1 MTRDTRHILIVGAG
15 IGGLTAA
22 LTLSRAG
29 FRVTVIE
36 RAPELSSVGAGIQL
50 SPNASR
56 ILIDQDL
63 GTQLRARAVYPDAIR
78 ILSTRSGGEV
88 TTLPLGAAF
97 AARYGAPYMVI
108 HRADLQSALLT
119 AARAHDSVDIRLG
132 TSIAAICDVGHA
144 VEVSTGTGD
153 VIVADA
159 VIGADGVNSAIR
171 TEVLGYAPARYSGRI
186 AFRAT
191 IPIDAVPDAMRRV
204 TCVWMAP
211 HAHLVHY
218 PISAGEQL
226 NLVAVTEGAFSGET
240 WGLDAS
246 AADVL
251 AELGADRP
259 GAWPAAAR
267 DLLGAPET
275 WTTWALAAVD
285 PRFEW
290 SRGRVT
296 LLGDAAHA
304 MLPFAAQGGAMA
316 IEDAEVFAAALVGHR
331 DVPEALKAYE
341 AARKPRVSAV
351 VDLAASNGRI
361 YHLGSIAA
369 TLRDAALKALPARF
383 ALARQDWIYA
393 WRAA

>member
-1 MTRDTRHILIVGAG
+1 
-15 IGGLTAA
+15 
-22 LTLSRAG
+22 
-29 FRVTVIE
+29 
-36 RAPELSSVGAGIQL
+36 
-50 SPNASR
+50 
-56 ILIDQDL
+56 
-63 GTQLRARAVYPDAIR
+63 
-78 ILSTRSGGEV
+78 
-88 TTLPLGAAF
+88 
-97 AARYGAPYMVI
+97 
-108 HRADLQSALLT
+108 
-119 AARAHDSVDIRLG
+119 
-132 TSIAAICDVGHA
+132 
-144 VEVSTGTGD
+144 
-153 VIVADA
+153 
-159 VIGADGVNSAIR
+159 
-171 TEVLGYAPARYSGRI
+171 
-186 AFRAT
+186 
-191 IPIDAVPDAMRRV
+191 
-204 TCVWMAP
+204 
-211 HAHLVHY
+211 
-218 PISAGEQL
+218 
-226 NLVAVTEGAFSGET
+226 
-240 WGLDAS
+240 
-246 AADVL
+246 VL

-316 IEDAEVFAAALVGHR
+316 IEDAEVLAAALVGHR
-331 DVPEALKAYE
+331 DVIEALKAYE
-341 AARKPRVSAV
+341 AARKPRISAV

>member
-36 RAPELSSVGAGIQL
+36 RAAALSIVGAGIQL

-153 VIVADA
+153 VIIADA

-191 IPIDAVPDAMRRV
+191 IPIDAAPDAMRRV

-226 NLVAVTEGAFSGET
+226 NLVTVTEGPFTGET

-316 IEDAEVFAAALVGHR
+316 IEDAEVLAAALVGHR
-331 DVPEALKAYE
+331 DVIEALKAYE
-341 AARKPRVSAV
+341 AARKPRISAV